1 MRKEVVFCDK
11 CKKQKEQFQS
21 FSVAV
26 DTTIDSPSGRTE
38 YIMEEID
45 LCLTCLGSEFKKF
58 LHPLDI
64 EKATAWVKSLKTK

>member
-1 MRKEVVFCDK
+1 MKKEVVICDK
-11 CKKQKEQFQS
+11 CKKQKEHFQS

-45 LCLTCLGSEFKKF
+45 LCVTYHGACPVAS
-58 LHPLDI
+58 
-64 EKATAWVKSLKTK
+64 V